1 MTGATGP
8 QKVHEEEVPEGYQRR
23 QEKQTELRRERE
35 EKEAGG
41 KRGQRS
47 NAEREI
53 RQGQVYGTRT
63 ITIIRANAPTQ
74 VAHKALERREREGP
88 APPSAGVKGKKR
100 PFKEKAQEQ
109 RKEGIGDNRASEI
122 LEGSRKKLEEEK
134 EREIRGIRKIRIK
147 VKKLKKGPNEEPKGE
162 NQKKNKGRRSKG
174 TKNNARCGRVK

>member
-1 MTGATGP
+1 M
-8 QKVHEEEVPEGYQRR
+8 K
-23 QEKQTELRRERE
+23 

-41 KRGQRS
+41 KKGQRS

-88 APPSAGVKGKKR
+88 GPPSAGGKGKKR
-100 PFKEKAQEQ
+100 PFEDKAQEQ

-162 NQKKNKGRRSKG
+162 NQKK
-174 TKNNARCGRVK
+174 TKAEDRKVRKTMHDAGG